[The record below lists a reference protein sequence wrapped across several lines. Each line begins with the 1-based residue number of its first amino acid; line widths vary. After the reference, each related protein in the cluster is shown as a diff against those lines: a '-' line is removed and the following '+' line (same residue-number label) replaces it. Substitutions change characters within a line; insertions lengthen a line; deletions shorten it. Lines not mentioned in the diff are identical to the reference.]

1 MVTAA
6 ADPALFLLWDSD
18 DGDGELANPLCA
30 ARALRSIGPAPVHG
44 FFVEWSSALQFAEEA
59 VDEVHRPLLCR
70 RTARIRITPARSC
83 APCITPITLQH
94 LIYARDHKA
103 SIDDAVLARLCPD

>member
-18 DGDGELANPLCA
+18 DGDGELANPLCDDS
-30 ARALRSIGPAPVHG
+30 ALCPIGPARVHG
-44 FFVEWSSALQFAEEA
+44 FFVEWSSALHFAEEA

-70 RTARIRITPARSC
+70 VFARMRIVSTRPA
-83 APCITPITLQH
+83 APYITLH
-94 LIYARDHKA
+94 RADSRHRHKA
-103 SIDDAVLARLCPD
+103 SLDDVVLAHPCTD

>member
-1 MVTAA
+1 MATAA

-18 DGDGELANPLCA
+18 DGDGELANPLCDGSA
-30 ARALRSIGPAPVHG
+30 LCPIRPARVHG

-83 APCITPITLQH
+83 APCITLQR
-94 LIYARDHKA
+94 LIHARDHKA